1 MSKTVRK
8 SSILG
13 VPRKRVFGQRGK
25 KLRAGL
31 YARVSTHD
39 QQTLPL
45 QLTSMREYA
54 SKRDWQVVMEIQEVG
69 SGAALRQQREELL
82 TAAKRREIDLV
93 VVWRLDRWGRSL
105 VDLVNTLQELSSLQI
120 GFVSLRE
127 ALDLTTPSGRALA
140 GMLAVFAEFEC
151 DILRD
156 RVKAGIAQARQK
168 GKPHGRPISAGRQRQ
183 KVKELF
189 RQGISKREIAKQIGI
204 SRTSVRRFLTPSA
217 GKSRSKH

>member
-1 MSKTVRK
+1 MSKTGQK
-8 SSILG
+8 SNISG
-13 VPRKRVFGQRGK
+13 ASRKRVLGQGGK

-45 QLTSMREYA
+45 QLTAMRDYA
-54 SKRDWQVVMEIQEVG
+54 RKRDWRVVMEIKEVG

-82 TAAKRREIDLV
+82 TAARRRDIDLV

-105 VDLVNTLQELSSLQI
+105 VDLVNTLQELSSLQV
-120 GFVSLRE
+120 GFVSLSE

-140 GMLAVFAEFEC
+140 GMLAVFAEFER
-151 DILRD
+151 DVLRD
-156 RVKAGIAQARQK
+156 RVKAGIAQARQE
-168 GKPHGRPISAGRQRQ
+168 GKPHGRPITAGRHRQ

-189 RQGISKREIAKQIGI
+189 RQGVSKREIAKQIGI
-204 SRTSVRRFLTPSA
+204 SRTSVRRFLTPHS
-217 GKSRSKH
+217 GNSSSKH